1 MRKIT
6 LVTTRFQSPGNDGLN
21 TFSCYISPFGFSLSD
36 QPAHSGDFHNHL
48 LKIILSN
55 QSTFF
60 LPLLT
65 TKETKEKLASRHTPA
80 PLESSPCE
88 EEAHSGG
95 CGHSVVEF

>member
-1 MRKIT
+1 MDEKNHPRDDTISVPWERWAKH
-6 LVTTRFQSPGNDGLN
+6 LFMLHQSLWL
-21 TFSCYISPFGFSLSD
+21 FSD
-36 QPAHSGDFHNHL
+36 QPAHSGDLHDHL

-88 EEAHSGG
+88 EEAHSVG
-95 CGHSVVEF
+95 CGHPVVEF